1 MELSRASNGR
11 IFDLFAQPFRI
22 LGIDPTATNQQIE
35 EAFRIAQQ
43 IGRASADALT
53 KARDAL
59 LDPSQR
65 LFYELSY
72 PLDCPASEIE
82 VFYAALSTDAPTEQL
97 LRFTNLLWPLTRAN
111 FIADLASHRPAD
123 GATLLYALLESH
135 AALDAT
141 EIYEKL
147 KAARAAA
154 GIPVPSFALV
164 NQCLNELLHTHSSA
178 AFAGYA
184 NIEDAAGPVL
194 ECTKQALAHGERH
207 LVEGLGIMLAQYRQA
222 IDPTHAFHQIE
233 NACIALQLQP
243 DDGSLIEE
251 LSNAVTIWTS
261 GCRPLLMWDTHQG
274 RRELGAEA
282 PIEQLRTLITNL
294 SGSQHYDVAVKV
306 MALTRDIFSA
316 VPTTIDQLAE
326 DARLIE
332 SLKVQ
337 QQIMHLQGAIDEF
350 ESNPGPLIA
359 ALQKDGFGYTSTEPA
374 KMLWQAFLQAAK
386 ATNRTMS
393 ADLPWRLMRDFTL
406 RLSNQPEAGAA
417 VVGLITGLIQYGEK
431 ASAAPSIL
439 KALRDNL
446 SFMKSFMDTEPTVET
461 GHESQPLPGTR
472 SFITRFFVRRS
483 LPSNPKS
490 IRGKSQMALAGLA
503 FFTLAAVTASAYF
516 GFDRLRPLWSTNSLG
531 ALVRPP
537 SPTLGTETTP
547 PVGTG
552 QQLALDGVRY
562 CHFQQERL
570 RLIKGQVQGPEEA
583 RAYNLLIV
591 DYNSRCS
598 DFFYRDEDL
607 KLVMAEV
614 SENKNLLEADAK
626 RIVSAWPSRSH
637 EVSPKN

>member
-1 MELSRASNGR
+1 MEPSRASNEAR
-11 IFDLFAQPFRI
+11 FDSFAQPFRL
-22 LGIDPTATNQQIE
+22 LGIDPTATNPQIE
-35 EAFRIAQQ
+35 
-43 IGRASADALT
+43 DALRNTLQVGSVSSDELT

-59 LDPSQR
+59 LDPQQR
-65 LFYELSY
+65 LWYELRY

-82 VFYAALSTDAPTEQL
+82 VFYAALSTEAPTEQL

-111 FIADLASHRPAD
+111 FIAHLASHRPAD

-147 KAARAAA
+147 KAARATA
-154 GIPVPSFALV
+154 GILVPSFALIT
-164 NQCLNELLHTHSSA
+164 QGLNELLQTHSSA

-184 NIEDAAGPVL
+184 SIQDAGGPVL
-194 ECTKQALAHGERH
+194 ECTKQTLAHGERH

-222 IDPTHAFHQIE
+222 IDPTHAFQQIE
-233 NACIALQLQP
+233 NACAALQLQP

-282 PIEQLRTLITNL
+282 PVEQLRTLITHL

-326 DARLIE
+326 DARLVE

-337 QQIMHLQGAIDEF
+337 QQIMYLQGAIDE
-350 ESNPGPLIA
+350 SDRDPGPLIA
-359 ALQKDGFGYTSTEPA
+359 ALKKDGFGFTSTEPA
-374 KMLWQAFLQAAK
+374 KKLWEAFLQATK

-393 ADLPWRLMRDFTL
+393 AELPWRLMRDFTL

-417 VVGLITGLIQYGEK
+417 VVGLITGLIQHGER
-431 ASAAPSIL
+431 ASAAPAIL

-461 GHESQPLPGTR
+461 TYESQPLPGTR
-472 SFITRFFVRRS
+472 SFVARFFVRRS
-483 LPSNPKS
+483 LPSNPRN
-490 IRGKSQMALAGLA
+490 IRRKRQIAFGGLA
-503 FFTLAAVTASAYF
+503 LFALAAVSASAYF
-516 GFDRLRPLWSTNSLG
+516 GFDRLRPLWSTISLG
-531 ALVRPP
+531 ALVQPAA
-537 SPTLGTETTP
+537 PTLGAETVP

-552 QQLALDGVRY
+552 QHLALDGVRY

-570 RLIKGQVQGPEEA
+570 RFIKGQVQGPEEA

-598 DFFYRDEDL
+598 DFFYRDDDL
-607 KLVMAEV
+607 KLVTAEV
-614 SENKNLLEADAK
+614 SDNKNVLEADAK
-626 RIVSAWPSRSH
+626 RIMSTWPSRSS
-637 EVSPKN
+637 EASPKH